1 MRVDVWVGVRPKT
14 LAVEPRGRE
23 GGGGEESGGGA
34 GKDCWFAP
42 SKSLRCVS
50 IVAVDVSNGS
60 WYVRSTEPII
70 FHMLGDCRLNRP
82 RVGEV
87 QARIQRRA
95 CVYVRVRV
103 PQIWTHASVPDLYL
117 HVGGLERICP
127 IIAHV
132 RDRMLAAVC
141 VGLCGT
147 VWCGGGLCGA
157 VGPPSPLLRG

>member
-1 MRVDVWVGVRPKT
+1 MWGACVRVR
-14 LAVEPRGRE
+14 
-23 GGGGEESGGGA
+23 GGGGRTPTGKWPNYLQCPSRPRRQWRCGRPRTRGPRRRRPYPPGRCGCSMWGTDWLAWNCRVGESGGA
-34 GKDCWFAP
+34 GMDCWFAT

-95 CVYVRVRV
+95 RAYTC
-103 PQIWTHASVPDLYL
+103 ACAYL
-117 HVGGLERICP
+117 RFGR
-127 IIAHV
+127 
-132 RDRMLAAVC
+132 
-141 VGLCGT
+141 T
-147 VWCGGGLCGA
+147 
-157 VGPPSPLLRG
+157 LRCLTFTCM

>member
-23 GGGGEESGGGA
+23 GGGREESGGA
-34 GKDCWFAP
+34 GMDCWFAT

-87 QARIQRRA
+87 QESNGARAYTCA
-95 CVYVRVRV
+95 C
-103 PQIWTHASVPDLYL
+103 AYL
-117 HVGGLERICP
+117 RFGR
-127 IIAHV
+127 
-132 RDRMLAAVC
+132 
-141 VGLCGT
+141 T
-147 VWCGGGLCGA
+147 
-157 VGPPSPLLRG
+157 LRCLTFSCM